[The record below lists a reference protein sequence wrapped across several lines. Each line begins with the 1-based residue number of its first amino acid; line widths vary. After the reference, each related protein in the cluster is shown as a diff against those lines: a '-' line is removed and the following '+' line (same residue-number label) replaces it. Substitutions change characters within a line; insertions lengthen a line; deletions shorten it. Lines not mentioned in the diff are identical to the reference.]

1 LKHELALRKARSV
14 SARGCF
20 KPAACGEII
29 VLGKNSEGAGTGIFS
44 RGKIGAEENEI
55 AGAECFGEAT
65 EKGKRIEVWEN
76 SEEGE
81 QAGGGWKVGMGLK
94 NVGER
99 GGGGEV
105 EFFGGFLF
113 CGEFSSGDSGHS
125 EGGVGSSEVEG
136 LREFSK
142 KKRFLEAFG
151 TTERDYVVGLRFKKR
166 SKEWSGLRKKFA
178 NGRTMNEGGA
188 GEVNFFPQSGKGGVG
203 VEGRGGQFGGHAAS
217 VSEAIPSRRG

>member
-14 SARGCF
+14 STGGCF
-20 KPAACGEII
+20 EPPTCGGIL

-44 RGKIGAEENEI
+44 RGEIGAEEKEI

-81 QAGGGWKVGMGLK
+81 KAGGGLGEGMGLE
-94 NVGER
+94 NAGER

-105 EFFGGFLF
+105 EFFGSFLF

-125 EGGVGSSEVEG
+125 EGGVGSSEVGG

-151 TTERDYVVGLRFKKR
+151 TTECDYVVGLRFKKR
-166 SKEWSGLRKKFA
+166 SKEWSGLRIKFA

-203 VEGRGGQFGGHAAS
+203 VEDRGGQFRGHTVS
-217 VSEAIPSRRG
+217 VSESIPSRRG

>member
-14 SARGCF
+14 STGGCF
-20 KPAACGEII
+20 EPPACGGIL

-44 RGKIGAEENEI
+44 RGEIGAEEKEI

-81 QAGGGWKVGMGLK
+81 EAGGGLGEGMGLE
-94 NVGER
+94 NAGER

-105 EFFGGFLF
+105 EFFGSFLF

-125 EGGVGSSEVEG
+125 EGGVGSSEVGG

-151 TTERDYVVGLRFKKR
+151 TTECDYVVGLRFKKR

-203 VEGRGGQFGGHAAS
+203 VEGRGGQFGVHAAS